1 MERTAIEVGV
11 SGLGVV
17 INGKVVVTKHLRPDA
32 VLAFFAN
39 LAPYVVGLEAPAGSH
54 SSACEIVQFCHMV
67 RLLRRCSG
75 DLPEGRHTEAGY
87 AVDHAAGDM
96 SFNFPR
102 EQSPSPE
109 APSDQDLAPV
119 RSFWHERT
127 FSVLAGRLPTHLRVH
142 CNAATESR
150 SARPGISPD
159 FRTSL

>member
-1 MERTAIEVGV
+1 MSLLKQSDGIDVVAAQQLWRRLIRLMPDGWLCCAGREVDG
-11 SGLGVV
+11 
-17 INGKVVVTKHLRPDA
+17 R
-32 VLAFFAN
+32 
-39 LAPYVVGLEAPAGSH
+39 
-54 SSACEIVQFCHMV
+54 

-75 DLPEGRHTEAGY
+75 DLPEGRHTEAGHG
-87 AVDHAAGDM
+87 VDHAAGDM
-96 SFNFPR
+96 SFNLPR

-127 FSVLAGRLPTHLRVH
+127 LSVSRGRLPIHLRVH
-142 CNAATESR
+142 CKAATESR

>member
-1 MERTAIEVGV
+1 MSLLKQSDGID
-11 SGLGVV
+11 VV
-17 INGKVVVTKHLRPDA
+17 AAQQLWRRLIRLMPDGWLWCA
-32 VLAFFAN
+32 
-39 LAPYVVGLEAPAGSH
+39 GREADGR
-54 SSACEIVQFCHMV
+54 

-87 AVDHAAGDM
+87 AVDHAAGDDM

-119 RSFWHERT
+119 RSFWYGRT